1 MFIIHWVFDKLGY
14 MPKIDMQVGV
24 VKNAWPFPAAK
35 EAREKRIEEMLAED
49 RPKKKPV
56 AKRTATVAKKTTKKP
71 AKKA

>member
-14 MPKIDMQVGV
+14 MPKIKIDAGV
-24 VKNAWPFPAAK
+24 VAAWPFPAAK

-56 AKRTATVAKKTTKKP
+56 AKKATKKP
-71 AKKA
+71 VKKA